1 MKIRKA
7 KEAELDRLIEIWLE
21 SSFQAH
27 DFIDQEYW
35 EENREVMRNLYLPL
49 SENFVVIEG
58 TIKGFLSMMGKEI
71 AALFI
76 LPSEQGVGFG
86 KALMQYAQEKN
97 NEIYLNVYVQNERA
111 KAFYQS
117 QDFQIVEKSLDAA
130 TNEIEYRMHWESGR

>member
-49 SENFVVIEG
+49 SENFVVIDG

-76 LPSEQGVGFG
+76 LPSEQGIGFG

-97 NEIYLNVYVQNERA
+97 NEIYLNVYAQNERA

-117 QDFQIVEKSLDAA
+117 RGFQMVEESLDAA

>member
-76 LPSEQGVGFG
+76 LPSEQGIGFG

-97 NEIYLNVYVQNERA
+97 NEIYLNVYAQNERA

-117 QDFQIVEKSLDAA
+117 RGFQMVEESLDAA

>member
-76 LPSEQGVGFG
+76 LPSEQGIGFG

-97 NEIYLNVYVQNERA
+97 NEIYLNVYAQNERA

-117 QDFQIVEKSLDAA
+117 RGFQIVEESLDAA

>member
-76 LPSEQGVGFG
+76 LPSEQGIGFG

-97 NEIYLNVYVQNERA
+97 NEIYLNVYAQNERA

>member
-49 SENFVVIEG
+49 SENFVVIDG
-58 TIKGFLSMMGKEI
+58 TIKGFLSMMGKEV

-76 LPSEQGVGFG
+76 LPSEQGIGFG

-97 NEIYLNVYVQNERA
+97 NEIYLNVYAQNERA

>member
-49 SENFVVIEG
+49 SENFVVIDG
-58 TIKGFLSMMGKEI
+58 TIKGFLSMMGKEV

-76 LPSEQGVGFG
+76 LPSEQGIGFG

-97 NEIYLNVYVQNERA
+97 NEIYLNVYAQNERA
-111 KAFYQS
+111 KAFYKS
-117 QDFQIVEKSLDAA
+117 RGFQIVEESLDAT

>member
-97 NEIYLNVYVQNERA
+97 NEIYLNVYAQNERA